1 MKKLFYFLFFIPTVI
16 FSQNILSI
24 DSSDVYVSDTLT
36 VNVQITNYQS
46 FVAFQTDIVIPNNFT
61 YLNNSA
67 VLTARANGHIL
78 SANLL
83 SGNILRVLAFAI
95 NQLSFNGD
103 TGSVMR
109 FKIVAGDSVGL
120 FSLEL
125 VNPIISNSNSQNILT
140 GFSNGVVNVQEML
153 VSVELTTFSGRRTSG
168 GIDLFWTTASETNN
182 RGYSVERLYEGRQ
195 WETIGFVE
203 GKGSSLTTGYYSF
216 FDPVSTYQKLNT
228 ISYRIKQI
236 DFSGEC
242 EYFNTISFSP
252 ESKPDGFEL
261 YANYPNPFNP
271 STIIP
276 LYSANSSE
284 IELTILDIKGDLIR
298 KEKLSIPSGYSEF
311 LWDGK
316 NSKNIDV
323 SAGIYLY
330 SVKSKDSC
338 LTKKM
343 ILFR

>member
-1 MKKLFYFLFFIPTVI
+1 MKKLFFLLFFFPTII

-24 DSSDVYVSDTLT
+24 DSSEVYVSDTLN

-78 SANLL
+78 SAHLL
-83 SGNILRVLAFAI
+83 SGNILRVLAFTI
-95 NQLSFNGD
+95 DQTSFNGD

-120 FSLEL
+120 FPLEL

-140 GFSNGVVNVQEML
+140 GFFNGVVNVREML
-153 VSVELTTFSGRRTSG
+153 VSVELTTFSGRRTSA

-182 RGYSVERLYEGRQ
+182 RGYSVERLYEGQQ

-216 FDPVSTYQKLNT
+216 FDPVSTLQNLSRT
-228 ISYRIKQI
+228 LYRIKQI
-236 DFSGEC
+236 DFSGEY
-242 EYFNTISFSP
+242 EYFNTISFLP
-252 ESKPDGFEL
+252 EKKPVGFEL

-276 LYSANSSE
+276 VYSIISSE
-284 IELTILDIKGDLIR
+284 IELTIVDIKGDLIR
-298 KEKLSIPSGYSEF
+298 KEKISIPSGYSEF

-330 SVKSKDSC
+330 SIRSKDFC
-338 LTKKM
+338 RTKKM
-343 ILFR
+343 ILLR